1 MLTLTHY
8 NLINFVQK
16 CVKSK
21 MIVKNKGWF
30 QQAWTA
36 TTATA
41 AATTTTATTTT
52 WHEQLQS
59 WWKTATKHE

>member
-1 MLTLTHY
+1 MLTFIHNY
-8 NLINFVQK
+8 SIYFVQK

-41 AATTTTATTTT
+41 ATTTTATTTT
-52 WHEQLQS
+52 WHEQFQS